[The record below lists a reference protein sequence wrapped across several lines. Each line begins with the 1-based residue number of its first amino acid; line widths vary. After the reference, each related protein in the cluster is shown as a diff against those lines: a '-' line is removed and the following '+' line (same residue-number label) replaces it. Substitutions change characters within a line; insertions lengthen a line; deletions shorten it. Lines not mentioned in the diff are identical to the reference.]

1 MATNDRLL
9 VQILL
14 LGLLAASL
22 WVLAPF
28 WSALFWAA
36 VLAFASW
43 PLMRLLTQLLNGRL
57 SLAAGILTGVWVIMV
72 AVPLVWAL
80 VVTFTTS
87 VVSPGVRGFSV

>member
-43 PLMRLLTQLLNGRL
+43 PLI
-57 SLAAGILTGVWVIMV
+57 AATM
-72 AVPLVWAL
+72 P
-80 VVTFTTS
+80 T
-87 VVSPGVRGFSV
+87 VSWQERVRM